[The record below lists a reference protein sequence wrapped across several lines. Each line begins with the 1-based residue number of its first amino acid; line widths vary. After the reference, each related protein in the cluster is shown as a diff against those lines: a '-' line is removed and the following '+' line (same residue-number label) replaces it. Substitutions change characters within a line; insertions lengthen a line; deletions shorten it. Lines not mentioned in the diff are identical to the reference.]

1 MKKEYC
7 ALSFSEKESLCESVF
22 IENGPYWH
30 LYTDGTQMQDIF
42 CTDEERDIGM
52 WILATAACSV
62 EDAVILTFEIMA
74 NHVHLIMSGRKES
87 CLRLFEIFKSRLR
100 RVMKRLGR
108 IIDWELFDA
117 SIIPIDSLRSLRN
130 EIIYTNR
137 NAYVASPNHT
147 PDSYPWGGGCVFFN
161 EWTKYLPVKAISS
174 LSFDKA
180 RELTHSRD
188 IHAYK
193 GLKLIGKRVFIPSF
207 CRTDIGES
215 LFTDARSYF
224 NRLTK
229 NIEAFS
235 EIAKRLKDSVFL
247 TDDELYSVT
256 ISYIS
261 DEYNQRQP
269 SGLSPQQRI
278 DTARHL
284 KNTYN
289 ATKQQLRRIL
299 RLEERILT
307 ELFA

>member
-1 MKKEYC
+1 MKKDYC
-7 ALSFSEKESLCESVF
+7 ALSFSEKESLCENSF

-42 CTDEERDIGM
+42 CTDKERDIGM
-52 WILATAACSV
+52 WILAAAACSV

-74 NHVHLIMSGRKES
+74 NHIHLIMSGQKES
-87 CLRLFEIFKSRLR
+87 CLKLFEIFKSKLCRA
-100 RVMKRLGR
+100 MKRLGR
-108 IIDWELFDA
+108 IIDWSQFDA
-117 SIIPIDSLRSLRN
+117 SIIPIESLRSLRN

-137 NAYVASPNHT
+137 NAYVANPNHT

-161 EWTKYLPVKAISS
+161 EWLKHLTVKAITS
-174 LSFDKA
+174 LSFDKT

-188 IHAYK
+188 ISAYK
-193 GLKLIGKRVFIPSF
+193 GLKLVGQRVFIPSF

-215 LFTDARSYF
+215 FFTDARSYF
-224 NRLTK
+224 NCLTK
-229 NIEAFS
+229 NVETFS

-256 ISYIS
+256 ISYIRN
-261 DEYNQRQP
+261 EFNERQV

-284 KNTYN
+284 KHKYN

-299 RLEERILT
+299 RLEEKTLA
-307 ELFA
+307 ELFP